1 MRPVA
6 TLVIAT
12 LALAFADAAPK
23 YQARIRR
30 TSYNIPHI
38 DASNFNS
45 LGFGEGYAQA
55 EDHVCTIADQVV
67 FARGE
72 RARYFGAGKSD
83 VHLLSDAGLKA
94 LRTYEIGVRE
104 LASNAP
110 EIRFWME
117 GFAAGYNEFLR
128 RTGKDKL
135 PRWCRGADWVFPI
148 TANDLAAYRRVFVV
162 PLSRFASAIA
172 STSPPSAKR

>member
-1 MRPVA
+1 MRLVA
-6 TLVIAT
+6 TLVIT
-12 LALAFADAAPK
+12 TIALAAADAAPK
-23 YQARIRR
+23 YEARIRR

-38 DASNFNS
+38 EASNFSS

-83 VHLLSDAGLKA
+83 EHVLSDAGLKA
-94 LRTYEIGVRE
+94 LQTYEIGVRE
-104 LASNAP
+104 LASNTP
-110 EIRFWME
+110 EIRSWME

-128 RTGKDKL
+128 LWEAVDHLSVYRHPDA
-135 PRWCRGADWVFPI
+135 RWDSECRNPAGFNSQPV
-148 TANDLAAYRRVFVV
+148 
-162 PLSRFASAIA
+162 
-172 STSPPSAKR
+172 